1 MRGTYNRSGFSLI
14 EIMVAILIIGLM
26 AAIVSPNLGR
36 KKPEYER
43 QQFLGHLNALVRLA
57 AQQASAT
64 GKLHRLYFDFE
75 RNKVSVEVKAE
86 GKNEK
91 GEQAFKPM
99 KAAYLRSSLT
109 WPKHY
114 WPQNFIIEK
123 SDELAPEG
131 SVSTKKKVWFFI
143 MPDGLAQDVI
153 INIIDRNPAY
163 RGKPKQ
169 IGLVMNPFSAQFKI
183 YDSFQK

>member
-43 QQFLGHLNALVRLA
+43 QQFLGNLNTLVRLA

-64 GKLHRLYFDFE
+64 GKLHRLHFDFE

-86 GKNEK
+86 GKNDK

-99 KAAYLRSSLT
+99 QAPYLHNSLT
-109 WPKHY
+109 WPKYY
-114 WPQNFIIEK
+114 WVDGFSIEGK
-123 SDELAPEG
+123 DEG
-131 SVSTKKKVWFFI
+131 SATTKKTVWFFI

-153 INIIDRNPAY
+153 INIFDRNPAY
-163 RGKPKQ
+163 RGKSKQ

>member
-1 MRGTYNRSGFSLI
+1 MHGTYNRSGFSLI

-26 AAIVSPNLGR
+26 AAIVIPNLGR

-43 QQFLGHLNALVRLA
+43 KQFLGHLNALVRLA

-86 GKNEK
+86 GKNDK

-99 KAAYLRSSLT
+99 KSAYLRSSLT
-109 WPKHY
+109 WPKY
-114 WPQNFIIEK
+114 YRVENFSIEGK
-123 SDELAPEG
+123 DEG
-131 SVSTKKKVWFFI
+131 SADTKRTVWFFI
-143 MPDGLAQDVI
+143 MPDGLAQEVI
-153 INIIDRNPAY
+153 INITDRNPTY